1 MPLVEAALEAAR
13 LRLRPILMTSLAF
26 ILGRRP
32 ADDRHR
38 RGRGVEGRRS
48 ASTVFGGMI
57 AATLL
62 TTLAVPAFYVL
73 IQGLA
78 ERFGGA
84 PVAADP
90 GARTAPAPGAP
101 S

>member
-1 MPLVEAALEAAR
+1 
-13 LRLRPILMTSLAF
+13 
-26 ILGRRP
+26 
-32 ADDRHR
+32 
-38 RGRGVEGRRS
+38 
-48 ASTVFGGMI
+48 VFGGMI

-84 PVAADP
+84 PVAADS
-90 GARTAPAPGAP
+90 GARAAPAP
-101 S
+101 STHS